1 MKKFICTVLACG
13 ILTSAAAVYA
23 DEPMVIAPAPTSSSY
38 SVVIENNTLDL
49 GGETVYELNKHMM
62 VPLRTVAEK
71 LGFKVKWDGECQGI
85 SLDNGEVNTIVY
97 IGQDNYY
104 MASSTAIG
112 MSAPTALGVAP
123 ALKNGTTYV
132 PADMFNIL
140 YCEDVVSVKDNV
152 ITIKTD
158 NDNNEEEIV
167 GMPNPFVEY
176 KTVDE
181 AQKVLPFSAVVPSN
195 VKGYELK
202 NVSVMSNEMLQLIY
216 KNGDKELKYR
226 MKKGSDDISGDFNEF
241 KTTKKIKTDNA
252 EVTVRQS
259 ENAVS
264 AIWTNNGYTFSIMYG
279 NGDITEKE
287 LESIIS
293 SIPDTSAQMPNPFV
307 EYKTVDEA
315 QKVLPF
321 SAVVPSNVKEYELEN
336 VSVMSN
342 EMLQLIYKNGD
353 KEFTYRVEKG
363 SDDISGDYNE
373 YKDIKTV
380 KVGDVEVKV
389 RKSEETMSTIWTN
402 GDLTFS
408 LYSNGNLTEKDI
420 TDIISSIK

>member
-195 VKGYELK
+195 VKEYELEI
-202 NVSVMSNEMLQLIY
+202 VSVMSNEMLQLIY
-216 KNGDKELKYR
+216 KNGDKE
-226 MKKGSDDISGDFNEF
+226 I
-241 KTTKKIKTDNA
+241 
-252 EVTVRQS
+252 
-259 ENAVS
+259 
-264 AIWTNNGYTFSIMYG
+264 
-279 NGDITEKE
+279 
-287 LESIIS
+287 
-293 SIPDTSAQMPNPFV
+293 
-307 EYKTVDEA
+307 
-315 QKVLPF
+315 
-321 SAVVPSNVKEYELEN
+321 
-336 VSVMSN
+336 
-342 EMLQLIYKNGD
+342 
-353 KEFTYRVEKG
+353 TYRVEKG
-363 SDDISGDYNE
+363 SNDISGDYNE

-402 GDLTFS
+402 GGLTFS

>member
-49 GGETVYELNKHMM
+49 DGETVYELNKHMM

-152 ITIKTD
+152 IKIKTD

-216 KNGDKELKYR
+216 KNGDKE
-226 MKKGSDDISGDFNEF
+226 I
-241 KTTKKIKTDNA
+241 
-252 EVTVRQS
+252 
-259 ENAVS
+259 
-264 AIWTNNGYTFSIMYG
+264 
-279 NGDITEKE
+279 
-287 LESIIS
+287 
-293 SIPDTSAQMPNPFV
+293 
-307 EYKTVDEA
+307 
-315 QKVLPF
+315 
-321 SAVVPSNVKEYELEN
+321 
-336 VSVMSN
+336 
-342 EMLQLIYKNGD
+342 
-353 KEFTYRVEKG
+353 TYRVEKG

-389 RKSEETMSTIWTN
+389 RKSEETTSTIWTN

>member
-1 MKKFICTVLACG
+1 MRTSKKLKIFKVKKQFGYVWKGRLIMKKFICTILACG

-23 DEPMVIAPAPTSSSY
+23 DEPMVIAPAPTSSY

-71 LGFKVKWDGECQGI
+71 LGFKVKWDGEHQGI

-132 PADMFNIL
+132 PADIFNIL
-140 YCEDVVSVKDNV
+140 YCDDVVSVKDNV

-158 NDNNEEEIV
+158 NDNDDEII

-181 AQKVLPFSAVVPSN
+181 AQKVLPFSLVVPSN
-195 VKGYELK
+195 VKGYELT

-216 KNGDKELKYR
+216 ENGDKE
-226 MKKGSDDISGDFNEF
+226 I
-241 KTTKKIKTDNA
+241 
-252 EVTVRQS
+252 
-259 ENAVS
+259 
-264 AIWTNNGYTFSIMYG
+264 
-279 NGDITEKE
+279 
-287 LESIIS
+287 
-293 SIPDTSAQMPNPFV
+293 
-307 EYKTVDEA
+307 
-315 QKVLPF
+315 
-321 SAVVPSNVKEYELEN
+321 
-336 VSVMSN
+336 
-342 EMLQLIYKNGD
+342 
-353 KEFTYRVEKG
+353 TYRVEKG
-363 SDDISGDYNE
+363 SDDISGDYNV

-389 RKSEETMSTIWTN
+389 RKSEETMSAIWTN

-408 LYSNGNLTEKDI
+408 LYSNGNLTEKNI

>member
-1 MKKFICTVLACG
+1 
-13 ILTSAAAVYA
+13 
-23 DEPMVIAPAPTSSSY
+23 
-38 SVVIENNTLDL
+38 
-49 GGETVYELNKHMM
+49 
-62 VPLRTVAEK
+62 
-71 LGFKVKWDGECQGI
+71 
-85 SLDNGEVNTIVY
+85 
-97 IGQDNYY
+97 
-104 MASSTAIG
+104 
-112 MSAPTALGVAP
+112 
-123 ALKNGTTYV
+123 
-132 PADMFNIL
+132 MFNIL

-226 MKKGSDDISGDFNEF
+226 MEKGSDDISGDYNEF

-321 SAVVPSNVKEYELEN
+321 SAVVPSNVKGYELEN

-342 EMLQLIYKNGD
+342 QMLQLIYKNGD
-353 KEFTYRVEKG
+353 KEITYRVEKG

-373 YKDIKTV
+373 YKGHI
-380 KVGDVEVKV
+380 
-389 RKSEETMSTIWTN
+389 RQSKSLTLRLSSENQKKQSVPSGQI

-408 LYSNGNLTEKDI
+408 
-420 TDIISSIK
+420 

>member
-1 MKKFICTVLACG
+1 MKKFICTILACG
-13 ILTSAAAVYA
+13 ILTSAAAAYA

-158 NDNNEEEIV
+158 NDNDDEII

-195 VKGYELK
+195 VKGYELT

-216 KNGDKELKYR
+216 KNGDKE
-226 MKKGSDDISGDFNEF
+226 M
-241 KTTKKIKTDNA
+241 
-252 EVTVRQS
+252 
-259 ENAVS
+259 
-264 AIWTNNGYTFSIMYG
+264 
-279 NGDITEKE
+279 
-287 LESIIS
+287 
-293 SIPDTSAQMPNPFV
+293 
-307 EYKTVDEA
+307 
-315 QKVLPF
+315 
-321 SAVVPSNVKEYELEN
+321 
-336 VSVMSN
+336 
-342 EMLQLIYKNGD
+342 
-353 KEFTYRVEKG
+353 TYRVEKG

-380 KVGDVEVKV
+380 KVGDVEVKL

>member
-49 GGETVYELNKHMM
+49 GGETVYEWNKHMM

-71 LGFKVKWDGECQGI
+71 LGFKVNWDGECQGI

-195 VKGYELK
+195 VKGYEL
-202 NVSVMSNEMLQLIY
+202 
-216 KNGDKELKYR
+216 
-226 MKKGSDDISGDFNEF
+226 
-241 KTTKKIKTDNA
+241 
-252 EVTVRQS
+252 
-259 ENAVS
+259 
-264 AIWTNNGYTFSIMYG
+264 
-279 NGDITEKE
+279 
-287 LESIIS
+287 
-293 SIPDTSAQMPNPFV
+293 
-307 EYKTVDEA
+307 
-315 QKVLPF
+315 
-321 SAVVPSNVKEYELEN
+321 EN

-353 KEFTYRVEKG
+353 KEITYRVEKG

>member
-71 LGFKVKWDGECQGI
+71 LGFKVKWDGECQGV

-112 MSAPTALGVAP
+112 MSAPTVLGVAP

-167 GMPNPFVEY
+167 GMPNQFVEY

-216 KNGDKELKYR
+216 KNGDKE
-226 MKKGSDDISGDFNEF
+226 I
-241 KTTKKIKTDNA
+241 
-252 EVTVRQS
+252 
-259 ENAVS
+259 
-264 AIWTNNGYTFSIMYG
+264 
-279 NGDITEKE
+279 
-287 LESIIS
+287 
-293 SIPDTSAQMPNPFV
+293 
-307 EYKTVDEA
+307 
-315 QKVLPF
+315 
-321 SAVVPSNVKEYELEN
+321 
-336 VSVMSN
+336 
-342 EMLQLIYKNGD
+342 
-353 KEFTYRVEKG
+353 TYRVEKG

>member
-23 DEPMVIAPAPTSSSY
+23 DEPMVIASAPTSSSY

-71 LGFKVKWDGECQGI
+71 LGFKVKWDGECQGV

-112 MSAPTALGVAP
+112 MSAPTVLGVAP

-216 KNGDKELKYR
+216 KNGDKE
-226 MKKGSDDISGDFNEF
+226 I
-241 KTTKKIKTDNA
+241 
-252 EVTVRQS
+252 
-259 ENAVS
+259 
-264 AIWTNNGYTFSIMYG
+264 
-279 NGDITEKE
+279 
-287 LESIIS
+287 
-293 SIPDTSAQMPNPFV
+293 
-307 EYKTVDEA
+307 
-315 QKVLPF
+315 
-321 SAVVPSNVKEYELEN
+321 
-336 VSVMSN
+336 
-342 EMLQLIYKNGD
+342 
-353 KEFTYRVEKG
+353 TYRVEKG

>member
-1 MKKFICTVLACG
+1 MKKFICTILACG
-13 ILTSAAAVYA
+13 ILNSAAAAYA
-23 DEPMVIAPAPTSSSY
+23 DEPMVIALAPTSSY

-71 LGFKVKWDGECQGI
+71 LGFKVKWDGEHQGI

-132 PADMFNIL
+132 PADIFNIL
-140 YCEDVVSVKDNV
+140 YCDDVVSIKDNV

-158 NDNNEEEIV
+158 NDNDDEII

-195 VKGYELK
+195 VKGYELT

-216 KNGDKELKYR
+216 ENGDKELTYR
-226 MKKGSDDISGDFNEF
+226 M
-241 KTTKKIKTDNA
+241 
-252 EVTVRQS
+252 
-259 ENAVS
+259 
-264 AIWTNNGYTFSIMYG
+264 
-279 NGDITEKE
+279 
-287 LESIIS
+287 
-293 SIPDTSAQMPNPFV
+293 
-307 EYKTVDEA
+307 
-315 QKVLPF
+315 
-321 SAVVPSNVKEYELEN
+321 
-336 VSVMSN
+336 
-342 EMLQLIYKNGD
+342 
-353 KEFTYRVEKG
+353 EKG
-363 SDDISGDYNE
+363 SDDISGDYNV

-389 RKSEETMSTIWTN
+389 RKSEETMSAIWTN

-408 LYSNGNLTEKDI
+408 LYSNGNLTEKNI

>member
-1 MKKFICTVLACG
+1 
-13 ILTSAAAVYA
+13 
-23 DEPMVIAPAPTSSSY
+23 MVIAPAPTSSY

-71 LGFKVKWDGECQGI
+71 LGFKVKWDGEHQGI

-132 PADMFNIL
+132 PADIFNIL
-140 YCEDVVSVKDNV
+140 YCDDVVSVKDNV

-158 NDNNEEEIV
+158 NDNDDEII

-195 VKGYELK
+195 VKGYELT

-216 KNGDKELKYR
+216 ENGDKE
-226 MKKGSDDISGDFNEF
+226 I
-241 KTTKKIKTDNA
+241 
-252 EVTVRQS
+252 
-259 ENAVS
+259 
-264 AIWTNNGYTFSIMYG
+264 
-279 NGDITEKE
+279 
-287 LESIIS
+287 
-293 SIPDTSAQMPNPFV
+293 
-307 EYKTVDEA
+307 
-315 QKVLPF
+315 
-321 SAVVPSNVKEYELEN
+321 
-336 VSVMSN
+336 
-342 EMLQLIYKNGD
+342 
-353 KEFTYRVEKG
+353 TYRVEKG
-363 SDDISGDYNE
+363 SDDISGDCNV

-389 RKSEETMSTIWTN
+389 RKSEETMSAIWTN

>member
-1 MKKFICTVLACG
+1 MKKFICTILACG

-23 DEPMVIAPAPTSSSY
+23 DEPMVIAPAPTSSY

-71 LGFKVKWDGECQGI
+71 LGFNVKWDGEHQGI

-104 MASSTAIG
+104 MASSKAIG

-132 PADMFNIL
+132 PADIFNIL
-140 YCEDVVSVKDNV
+140 YCDDVVSVKDNV

-158 NDNNEEEIV
+158 NDNDDEII
-167 GMPNPFVEY
+167 GMPSPFVEY

-195 VKGYELK
+195 VKGYELT

-216 KNGDKELKYR
+216 ENGDKELTYR
-226 MKKGSDDISGDFNEF
+226 MG
-241 KTTKKIKTDNA
+241 
-252 EVTVRQS
+252 
-259 ENAVS
+259 
-264 AIWTNNGYTFSIMYG
+264 
-279 NGDITEKE
+279 
-287 LESIIS
+287 
-293 SIPDTSAQMPNPFV
+293 
-307 EYKTVDEA
+307 
-315 QKVLPF
+315 
-321 SAVVPSNVKEYELEN
+321 
-336 VSVMSN
+336 
-342 EMLQLIYKNGD
+342 
-353 KEFTYRVEKG
+353 KG
-363 SDDISGDYNE
+363 SDDISGDYNV

-380 KVGDVEVKV
+380 KVGDIEVKV
-389 RKSEETMSTIWTN
+389 RKSEETMSAIWTN

-408 LYSNGNLTEKDI
+408 LYSDGNLSEKDM

>member
-71 LGFKVKWDGECQGI
+71 LGFKVKWDGECQGV

-195 VKGYELK
+195 VKEYELEI
-202 NVSVMSNEMLQLIY
+202 VSVMSNEMLQLIY
-216 KNGDKELKYR
+216 KNGDKE
-226 MKKGSDDISGDFNEF
+226 I
-241 KTTKKIKTDNA
+241 
-252 EVTVRQS
+252 
-259 ENAVS
+259 
-264 AIWTNNGYTFSIMYG
+264 
-279 NGDITEKE
+279 
-287 LESIIS
+287 
-293 SIPDTSAQMPNPFV
+293 
-307 EYKTVDEA
+307 
-315 QKVLPF
+315 
-321 SAVVPSNVKEYELEN
+321 
-336 VSVMSN
+336 
-342 EMLQLIYKNGD
+342 
-353 KEFTYRVEKG
+353 TYRVEKG
-363 SDDISGDYNE
+363 SNDISGDYNE

-402 GDLTFS
+402 GGLTFS

>member
-181 AQKVLPFSAVVPSN
+181 AQKVLPFGAVVPSN
-195 VKGYELK
+195 VKGYELE

-226 MKKGSDDISGDFNEF
+226 MK
-241 KTTKKIKTDNA
+241 
-252 EVTVRQS
+252 
-259 ENAVS
+259 
-264 AIWTNNGYTFSIMYG
+264 
-279 NGDITEKE
+279 
-287 LESIIS
+287 
-293 SIPDTSAQMPNPFV
+293 
-307 EYKTVDEA
+307 
-315 QKVLPF
+315 
-321 SAVVPSNVKEYELEN
+321 
-336 VSVMSN
+336 
-342 EMLQLIYKNGD
+342 
-353 KEFTYRVEKG
+353 KG

>member
-38 SVVIENNTLDL
+38 SVVIENHTLDL
-49 GGETVYELNKHMM
+49 GGETVDELNKHMM

-195 VKGYELK
+195 VKEYELEI
-202 NVSVMSNEMLQLIY
+202 VSVMSNEMLQLIY
-216 KNGDKELKYR
+216 KNGDKE
-226 MKKGSDDISGDFNEF
+226 I
-241 KTTKKIKTDNA
+241 
-252 EVTVRQS
+252 
-259 ENAVS
+259 
-264 AIWTNNGYTFSIMYG
+264 
-279 NGDITEKE
+279 
-287 LESIIS
+287 
-293 SIPDTSAQMPNPFV
+293 
-307 EYKTVDEA
+307 
-315 QKVLPF
+315 
-321 SAVVPSNVKEYELEN
+321 
-336 VSVMSN
+336 
-342 EMLQLIYKNGD
+342 
-353 KEFTYRVEKG
+353 TYRVEKG
-363 SDDISGDYNE
+363 SNDISGDYNE

-402 GDLTFS
+402 GGLTFS

>member
-216 KNGDKELKYR
+216 KNGDKE
-226 MKKGSDDISGDFNEF
+226 I
-241 KTTKKIKTDNA
+241 
-252 EVTVRQS
+252 
-259 ENAVS
+259 
-264 AIWTNNGYTFSIMYG
+264 
-279 NGDITEKE
+279 
-287 LESIIS
+287 
-293 SIPDTSAQMPNPFV
+293 
-307 EYKTVDEA
+307 
-315 QKVLPF
+315 
-321 SAVVPSNVKEYELEN
+321 
-336 VSVMSN
+336 
-342 EMLQLIYKNGD
+342 
-353 KEFTYRVEKG
+353 TYRVEKG
-363 SDDISGDYNE
+363 RDDISGDYNE

-380 KVGDVEVKV
+380 KVGDVEIKV

-408 LYSNGNLTEKDI
+408 LYSNCNLTEKDI

>member
-1 MKKFICTVLACG
+1 MRTSKKLKIFKVKKQFGYVWKGRLIMKKFICTILACG

-23 DEPMVIAPAPTSSSY
+23 DEPMVIAPAPTSSY

-62 VPLRTVAEK
+62 VPLRKVAEK
-71 LGFKVKWDGECQGI
+71 LGFKVKWDGEHQGI

-132 PADMFNIL
+132 PADIFNIL
-140 YCEDVVSVKDNV
+140 YCDDVVSVKDNV

-158 NDNNEEEIV
+158 NDNDDEII

-195 VKGYELK
+195 VKGYELT

-216 KNGDKELKYR
+216 ENGDKELTYR
-226 MKKGSDDISGDFNEF
+226 M
-241 KTTKKIKTDNA
+241 
-252 EVTVRQS
+252 
-259 ENAVS
+259 
-264 AIWTNNGYTFSIMYG
+264 
-279 NGDITEKE
+279 
-287 LESIIS
+287 
-293 SIPDTSAQMPNPFV
+293 
-307 EYKTVDEA
+307 
-315 QKVLPF
+315 
-321 SAVVPSNVKEYELEN
+321 
-336 VSVMSN
+336 
-342 EMLQLIYKNGD
+342 
-353 KEFTYRVEKG
+353 EKG
-363 SDDISGDYNE
+363 SDDISGDYNV

-389 RKSEETMSTIWTN
+389 RKSEETMSAIWTN

-408 LYSNGNLTEKDI
+408 LYSNGNLTEKNI

>member
-1 MKKFICTVLACG
+1 MKKFICTILACG

-23 DEPMVIAPAPTSSSY
+23 DEPMVIAPAPTSSY

-49 GGETVYELNKHMM
+49 DGETVYELNKHMM

-71 LGFKVKWDGECQGI
+71 LGFKVKWDGEHQGI

-132 PADMFNIL
+132 PADIFNIL
-140 YCEDVVSVKDNV
+140 YCDDVVSVKDNV

-158 NDNNEEEIV
+158 NDNDDEII

-181 AQKVLPFSAVVPSN
+181 AQKVLPFSAVVPSTT
-195 VKGYELK
+195 VKG
-202 NVSVMSNEMLQLIY
+202 
-216 KNGDKELKYR
+216 
-226 MKKGSDDISGDFNEF
+226 
-241 KTTKKIKTDNA
+241 
-252 EVTVRQS
+252 
-259 ENAVS
+259 
-264 AIWTNNGYTFSIMYG
+264 
-279 NGDITEKE
+279 
-287 LESIIS
+287 
-293 SIPDTSAQMPNPFV
+293 
-307 EYKTVDEA
+307 
-315 QKVLPF
+315 
-321 SAVVPSNVKEYELEN
+321 YELEN

-342 EMLQLIYKNGD
+342 EMLQLIYENGD
-353 KEFTYRVEKG
+353 KEITYRVEKG
-363 SDDISGDYNE
+363 SDDISGDCNV

-389 RKSEETMSTIWTN
+389 RKSEETMSAIWTN

>member
-38 SVVIENNTLDL
+38 SVVIEN
-49 GGETVYELNKHMM
+49 ETVYELNKHMM

-195 VKGYELK
+195 VKEYELEI
-202 NVSVMSNEMLQLIY
+202 VSVMSNEMLQLIY
-216 KNGDKELKYR
+216 KNGDKE
-226 MKKGSDDISGDFNEF
+226 I
-241 KTTKKIKTDNA
+241 
-252 EVTVRQS
+252 
-259 ENAVS
+259 
-264 AIWTNNGYTFSIMYG
+264 
-279 NGDITEKE
+279 
-287 LESIIS
+287 
-293 SIPDTSAQMPNPFV
+293 
-307 EYKTVDEA
+307 
-315 QKVLPF
+315 
-321 SAVVPSNVKEYELEN
+321 
-336 VSVMSN
+336 
-342 EMLQLIYKNGD
+342 
-353 KEFTYRVEKG
+353 TYRVEKG
-363 SDDISGDYNE
+363 SNDISGDYNE

-402 GDLTFS
+402 GGLTFS

>member
-1 MKKFICTVLACG
+1 MKKFICTILACG

-71 LGFKVKWDGECQGI
+71 LGFKVKWDGEHQGI

-132 PADMFNIL
+132 PADIFNIL
-140 YCEDVVSVKDNV
+140 YCDDVVSVKDNV

-158 NDNNEEEIV
+158 NDNDDEII
-167 GMPNPFVEY
+167 GIPNPFVEY

-181 AQKVLPFSAVVPSN
+181 AKKVL
-195 VKGYELK
+195 L
-202 NVSVMSNEMLQLIY
+202 
-216 KNGDKELKYR
+216 
-226 MKKGSDDISGDFNEF
+226 
-241 KTTKKIKTDNA
+241 
-252 EVTVRQS
+252 
-259 ENAVS
+259 
-264 AIWTNNGYTFSIMYG
+264 
-279 NGDITEKE
+279 
-287 LESIIS
+287 
-293 SIPDTSAQMPNPFV
+293 
-307 EYKTVDEA
+307 
-315 QKVLPF
+315 F

-353 KEFTYRVEKG
+353 KEITYRVEKG
-363 SDDISGDYNE
+363 SDDISGDYNV

-380 KVGDVEVKV
+380 KVGDIEVKV
-389 RKSEETMSTIWTN
+389 RKSEETMSVIWTN

-408 LYSNGNLTEKDI
+408 LYSNGNLTEKDM

>member
-226 MKKGSDDISGDFNEF
+226 M
-241 KTTKKIKTDNA
+241 
-252 EVTVRQS
+252 
-259 ENAVS
+259 
-264 AIWTNNGYTFSIMYG
+264 
-279 NGDITEKE
+279 
-287 LESIIS
+287 
-293 SIPDTSAQMPNPFV
+293 
-307 EYKTVDEA
+307 
-315 QKVLPF
+315 
-321 SAVVPSNVKEYELEN
+321 
-336 VSVMSN
+336 
-342 EMLQLIYKNGD
+342 
-353 KEFTYRVEKG
+353 EKG

-408 LYSNGNLTEKDI
+408 LYSNGNLNEKDI

>member
-216 KNGDKELKYR
+216 KNGDKE
-226 MKKGSDDISGDFNEF
+226 I
-241 KTTKKIKTDNA
+241 
-252 EVTVRQS
+252 
-259 ENAVS
+259 
-264 AIWTNNGYTFSIMYG
+264 
-279 NGDITEKE
+279 
-287 LESIIS
+287 
-293 SIPDTSAQMPNPFV
+293 
-307 EYKTVDEA
+307 
-315 QKVLPF
+315 
-321 SAVVPSNVKEYELEN
+321 
-336 VSVMSN
+336 
-342 EMLQLIYKNGD
+342 
-353 KEFTYRVEKG
+353 TYRVEKG
-363 SDDISGDYNE
+363 SNDISGDYNE

-402 GDLTFS
+402 GGLTFS

>member
-1 MKKFICTVLACG
+1 MKKFICTVIACG

-195 VKGYELK
+195 VKGYELE

-226 MKKGSDDISGDFNEF
+226 MK
-241 KTTKKIKTDNA
+241 
-252 EVTVRQS
+252 
-259 ENAVS
+259 
-264 AIWTNNGYTFSIMYG
+264 
-279 NGDITEKE
+279 
-287 LESIIS
+287 
-293 SIPDTSAQMPNPFV
+293 
-307 EYKTVDEA
+307 
-315 QKVLPF
+315 
-321 SAVVPSNVKEYELEN
+321 
-336 VSVMSN
+336 
-342 EMLQLIYKNGD
+342 
-353 KEFTYRVEKG
+353 KG

>member
-71 LGFKVKWDGECQGI
+71 LGFKVKWDGECQGV

-195 VKGYELK
+195 VKGYEL
-202 NVSVMSNEMLQLIY
+202 
-216 KNGDKELKYR
+216 
-226 MKKGSDDISGDFNEF
+226 
-241 KTTKKIKTDNA
+241 
-252 EVTVRQS
+252 
-259 ENAVS
+259 
-264 AIWTNNGYTFSIMYG
+264 
-279 NGDITEKE
+279 
-287 LESIIS
+287 
-293 SIPDTSAQMPNPFV
+293 
-307 EYKTVDEA
+307 
-315 QKVLPF
+315 
-321 SAVVPSNVKEYELEN
+321 EN

-353 KEFTYRVEKG
+353 KEITYRVEKG

>member
-123 ALKNGTTYV
+123 VLKNGTTYV

-226 MKKGSDDISGDFNEF
+226 M
-241 KTTKKIKTDNA
+241 
-252 EVTVRQS
+252 
-259 ENAVS
+259 
-264 AIWTNNGYTFSIMYG
+264 
-279 NGDITEKE
+279 
-287 LESIIS
+287 
-293 SIPDTSAQMPNPFV
+293 
-307 EYKTVDEA
+307 
-315 QKVLPF
+315 
-321 SAVVPSNVKEYELEN
+321 
-336 VSVMSN
+336 
-342 EMLQLIYKNGD
+342 
-353 KEFTYRVEKG
+353 EKG

-402 GDLTFS
+402 GDITFS

>member
-62 VPLRTVAEK
+62 VPLITVAEK

-216 KNGDKELKYR
+216 KNGDKEITYR
-226 MKKGSDDISGDFNEF
+226 VEKGSDDISGDFNEF

-321 SAVVPSNVKEYELEN
+321 SAVVPSNVKGYELKN

-353 KEFTYRVEKG
+353 KEITYRVEKG
-363 SDDISGDYNE
+363 SNDISGDYNE

>member
-38 SVVIENNTLDL
+38 SVVIENHTLDL

-158 NDNNEEEIV
+158 NDNNEEGIV
-167 GMPNPFVEY
+167 G
-176 KTVDE
+176 
-181 AQKVLPFSAVVPSN
+181 
-195 VKGYELK
+195 
-202 NVSVMSNEMLQLIY
+202 
-216 KNGDKELKYR
+216 
-226 MKKGSDDISGDFNEF
+226 
-241 KTTKKIKTDNA
+241 
-252 EVTVRQS
+252 
-259 ENAVS
+259 
-264 AIWTNNGYTFSIMYG
+264 
-279 NGDITEKE
+279 
-287 LESIIS
+287 
-293 SIPDTSAQMPNPFV
+293 MPNPFV

-321 SAVVPSNVKEYELEN
+321 SAVVPSNVKEYELEI

-353 KEFTYRVEKG
+353 KEITYRVEKG
-363 SDDISGDYNE
+363 SNDISGDYNE

-402 GDLTFS
+402 GGLTFS

>member
-123 ALKNGTTYV
+123 VLKNGTTYV

-195 VKGYELK
+195 VKGYELE

-226 MKKGSDDISGDFNEF
+226 M
-241 KTTKKIKTDNA
+241 
-252 EVTVRQS
+252 
-259 ENAVS
+259 
-264 AIWTNNGYTFSIMYG
+264 
-279 NGDITEKE
+279 
-287 LESIIS
+287 
-293 SIPDTSAQMPNPFV
+293 
-307 EYKTVDEA
+307 
-315 QKVLPF
+315 
-321 SAVVPSNVKEYELEN
+321 
-336 VSVMSN
+336 
-342 EMLQLIYKNGD
+342 
-353 KEFTYRVEKG
+353 EKG

>member
-216 KNGDKELKYR
+216 KNGDEE
-226 MKKGSDDISGDFNEF
+226 I
-241 KTTKKIKTDNA
+241 
-252 EVTVRQS
+252 
-259 ENAVS
+259 
-264 AIWTNNGYTFSIMYG
+264 
-279 NGDITEKE
+279 
-287 LESIIS
+287 
-293 SIPDTSAQMPNPFV
+293 
-307 EYKTVDEA
+307 
-315 QKVLPF
+315 
-321 SAVVPSNVKEYELEN
+321 
-336 VSVMSN
+336 
-342 EMLQLIYKNGD
+342 
-353 KEFTYRVEKG
+353 TYRVEKG
-363 SDDISGDYNE
+363 GDDISGDYNE

>member
-1 MKKFICTVLACG
+1 MKKFICTILACG

-71 LGFKVKWDGECQGI
+71 LGFKVKWDGEHQGI

-140 YCEDVVSVKDNV
+140 YCDDVVSVKDNV

-158 NDNNEEEIV
+158 NDNDNEFV
-167 GMPNPFVEY
+167 GIPNPFVEY

-181 AQKVLPFSAVVPSN
+181 AKKVLPFSAVVPSN
-195 VKGYELK
+195 VKGYELT

-216 KNGDKELKYR
+216 ENGDKE
-226 MKKGSDDISGDFNEF
+226 I
-241 KTTKKIKTDNA
+241 
-252 EVTVRQS
+252 
-259 ENAVS
+259 
-264 AIWTNNGYTFSIMYG
+264 
-279 NGDITEKE
+279 
-287 LESIIS
+287 
-293 SIPDTSAQMPNPFV
+293 
-307 EYKTVDEA
+307 
-315 QKVLPF
+315 
-321 SAVVPSNVKEYELEN
+321 
-336 VSVMSN
+336 
-342 EMLQLIYKNGD
+342 
-353 KEFTYRVEKG
+353 TYRVEKG
-363 SDDISGDYNE
+363 SDDISGDYNV

-389 RKSEETMSTIWTN
+389 RKSEETMSAIWTN

-408 LYSNGNLTEKDI
+408 LYSNGNLTEKNI

>member
-62 VPLRTVAEK
+62 VPLRTVDEK

-195 VKGYELK
+195 VKEYELEI
-202 NVSVMSNEMLQLIY
+202 VSVMSNEMLQLIY
-216 KNGDKELKYR
+216 KNGDKE
-226 MKKGSDDISGDFNEF
+226 I
-241 KTTKKIKTDNA
+241 
-252 EVTVRQS
+252 
-259 ENAVS
+259 
-264 AIWTNNGYTFSIMYG
+264 
-279 NGDITEKE
+279 
-287 LESIIS
+287 
-293 SIPDTSAQMPNPFV
+293 
-307 EYKTVDEA
+307 
-315 QKVLPF
+315 
-321 SAVVPSNVKEYELEN
+321 
-336 VSVMSN
+336 
-342 EMLQLIYKNGD
+342 
-353 KEFTYRVEKG
+353 TYRVEKG
-363 SDDISGDYNE
+363 SNDISGDYNE

-402 GDLTFS
+402 GGLTFS

>member
-216 KNGDKELKYR
+216 KNGDKE
-226 MKKGSDDISGDFNEF
+226 I
-241 KTTKKIKTDNA
+241 
-252 EVTVRQS
+252 
-259 ENAVS
+259 
-264 AIWTNNGYTFSIMYG
+264 
-279 NGDITEKE
+279 
-287 LESIIS
+287 
-293 SIPDTSAQMPNPFV
+293 
-307 EYKTVDEA
+307 
-315 QKVLPF
+315 
-321 SAVVPSNVKEYELEN
+321 
-336 VSVMSN
+336 
-342 EMLQLIYKNGD
+342 
-353 KEFTYRVEKG
+353 TYRVEKG
-363 SDDISGDYNE
+363 SNDISGDYNE

-402 GDLTFS
+402 GGLTFS
-408 LYSNGNLTEKDI
+408 LYSNGNFTEKDI

>member
-140 YCEDVVSVKDNV
+140 YCEDVASVKDNV

-216 KNGDKELKYR
+216 KNGDKE
-226 MKKGSDDISGDFNEF
+226 I
-241 KTTKKIKTDNA
+241 
-252 EVTVRQS
+252 
-259 ENAVS
+259 
-264 AIWTNNGYTFSIMYG
+264 
-279 NGDITEKE
+279 
-287 LESIIS
+287 
-293 SIPDTSAQMPNPFV
+293 
-307 EYKTVDEA
+307 
-315 QKVLPF
+315 
-321 SAVVPSNVKEYELEN
+321 
-336 VSVMSN
+336 
-342 EMLQLIYKNGD
+342 
-353 KEFTYRVEKG
+353 TYRVEKG

-380 KVGDVEVKV
+380 KVGDVEIKV

>member
-132 PADMFNIL
+132 PADIFNIL
-140 YCEDVVSVKDNV
+140 YCDDVVSIKDNV

-216 KNGDKELKYR
+216 KNGDKE
-226 MKKGSDDISGDFNEF
+226 I
-241 KTTKKIKTDNA
+241 
-252 EVTVRQS
+252 
-259 ENAVS
+259 
-264 AIWTNNGYTFSIMYG
+264 
-279 NGDITEKE
+279 
-287 LESIIS
+287 
-293 SIPDTSAQMPNPFV
+293 
-307 EYKTVDEA
+307 
-315 QKVLPF
+315 
-321 SAVVPSNVKEYELEN
+321 
-336 VSVMSN
+336 
-342 EMLQLIYKNGD
+342 
-353 KEFTYRVEKG
+353 TYRVEKG

-408 LYSNGNLTEKDI
+408 LYSNGNLNEKDI

>member
-123 ALKNGTTYV
+123 VLKNGTTYV

-195 VKGYELK
+195 VKG
-202 NVSVMSNEMLQLIY
+202 
-216 KNGDKELKYR
+216 
-226 MKKGSDDISGDFNEF
+226 
-241 KTTKKIKTDNA
+241 
-252 EVTVRQS
+252 
-259 ENAVS
+259 
-264 AIWTNNGYTFSIMYG
+264 
-279 NGDITEKE
+279 
-287 LESIIS
+287 
-293 SIPDTSAQMPNPFV
+293 
-307 EYKTVDEA
+307 
-315 QKVLPF
+315 
-321 SAVVPSNVKEYELEN
+321 YELEN

>member
-23 DEPMVIAPAPTSSSY
+23 DEPMVIVPAPTSSSY

-104 MASSTAIG
+104 IASSTAIG

-123 ALKNGTTYV
+123 VLKNGTTYV
-132 PADMFNIL
+132 PADIFNIL
-140 YCEDVVSVKDNV
+140 YCDDVVSIKDNV

-158 NDNNEEEIV
+158 NDNDDEII

-226 MKKGSDDISGDFNEF
+226 M
-241 KTTKKIKTDNA
+241 
-252 EVTVRQS
+252 
-259 ENAVS
+259 
-264 AIWTNNGYTFSIMYG
+264 
-279 NGDITEKE
+279 
-287 LESIIS
+287 
-293 SIPDTSAQMPNPFV
+293 
-307 EYKTVDEA
+307 
-315 QKVLPF
+315 
-321 SAVVPSNVKEYELEN
+321 
-336 VSVMSN
+336 
-342 EMLQLIYKNGD
+342 
-353 KEFTYRVEKG
+353 EKG

-408 LYSNGNLTEKDI
+408 LYSNCNLNEKDI

>member
-1 MKKFICTVLACG
+1 
-13 ILTSAAAVYA
+13 
-23 DEPMVIAPAPTSSSY
+23 MVIAPAPTSSSY

-216 KNGDKELKYR
+216 KNGDEE
-226 MKKGSDDISGDFNEF
+226 I
-241 KTTKKIKTDNA
+241 
-252 EVTVRQS
+252 
-259 ENAVS
+259 
-264 AIWTNNGYTFSIMYG
+264 
-279 NGDITEKE
+279 
-287 LESIIS
+287 
-293 SIPDTSAQMPNPFV
+293 
-307 EYKTVDEA
+307 
-315 QKVLPF
+315 
-321 SAVVPSNVKEYELEN
+321 
-336 VSVMSN
+336 
-342 EMLQLIYKNGD
+342 
-353 KEFTYRVEKG
+353 TYRVEKG
-363 SDDISGDYNE
+363 GDDISGDYNE